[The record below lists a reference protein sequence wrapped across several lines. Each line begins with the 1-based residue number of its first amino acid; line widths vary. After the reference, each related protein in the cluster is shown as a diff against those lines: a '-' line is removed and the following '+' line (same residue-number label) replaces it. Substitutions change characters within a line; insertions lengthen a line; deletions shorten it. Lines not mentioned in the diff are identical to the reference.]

1 MRLSTFSILLQV
13 LVLGYASAQVT
24 ERGPHN
30 QQCGVNSQL
39 HRYVTSRTNGSVDV
53 KDASLANCKTL
64 LNEDDIWKQ
73 A

>member
-1 MRLSTFSILLQV
+1 MRLSALSIILQV
-13 LVLGYASAQVT
+13 LALGYASAQDA
-24 ERGPHN
+24 EKGLHN

-39 HRYVTSRTNGSVDV
+39 HHHAEIRTNGSVDV

>member
-1 MRLSTFSILLQV
+1 MQLLTLSILLQV
-13 LVLGYASAQVT
+13 LALGYTSAQ
-24 ERGPHN
+24 EAEKGPHN

-39 HRYVTSRTNGSVDV
+39 HHYVPCRTNGSVDV